1 MGETRNE
8 DGESRCQLQTA
19 ERKRRKRP
27 RTAPSLDQL
36 TGTNPQ
42 TPPQQDDSPASRRLR
57 NAKNVVQEVVSRPI
71 NSVADGGANW
81 RDYRLLII
89 TCSER
94 MGARLGREAALS
106 PNRISVRLF

>member
-1 MGETRNE
+1 MRTENPAVSCKQPRGRGGRGLE
-8 DGESRCQLQTA
+8 QLRVWISSPGRTL
-19 ERKRRKRP
+19 RP
-27 RTAPSLDQL
+27 
-36 TGTNPQ
+36 
-42 TPPQQDDSPASRRLR
+42 PPQQDDGPASRRLR